1 MQAAERQSRAVMDR
15 RPPLAAPF
23 MPTLALAC
31 ALAFAL
37 AFGGPAQAQEKSRYA
52 RCLELAE
59 SAREFAFN
67 EARLWREED
76 GDDWRADH
84 CGGLALLLL
93 DRPAEAASW
102 LAEARIGAGRAGE
115 APELRGALAALEG
128 QAWFLAGDEDKAL
141 EAQNK
146 AIFFEPQKAD
156 YYVDRA
162 FTRSAQEDYWG
173 ALDDLNRA
181 HELAPNA
188 ADVLALRASLYRRLE
203 VPELALENAEEALT
217 LSPNLPEGLLE
228 RALAEGA
235 LGNLEAARRDL
246 EALLRQA
253 PDSPAAAQARRF
265 LEQLN

>member
-15 RPPLAAPF
+15 RPPLAALF
-23 MPTLALAC
+23 LLTLALAF
-31 ALAFAL
+31 ATAFS
-37 AFGGPAQAQEKSRYA
+37 GPAQAQEKSRYA
-52 RCLELAE
+52 RCLELAK

-93 DRPAEAASW
+93 DRPAEAAPW

-115 APELRGALAALEG
+115 APELRGTLAALEG
-128 QAWFLAGDEDKAL
+128 QAWSLAGEEEKAL
-141 EAQNK
+141 EAQDE
-146 AIFFEPQKAD
+146 AIFLDPGKAE

-162 FTRSAQEDYWG
+162 FTRSAQEDFWE

-181 HELAPNA
+181 HELAPDA

-235 LGNLEAARRDL
+235 LGNLDAARADL
-246 EALLRQA
+246 ETLLRQA

>member
-1 MQAAERQSRAVMDR
+1 MDR
-15 RPPLAAPF
+15 RPPLAALF
-23 MPTLALAC
+23 LLTLALAF
-31 ALAFAL
+31 ATAFS
-37 AFGGPAQAQEKSRYA
+37 GPAQAQEKSRYA

-93 DRPAEAASW
+93 DRPAEAAPW

-115 APELRGALAALEG
+115 APELRGTLAALEG
-128 QAWFLAGDEDKAL
+128 QAWSLAGEEEKAL
-141 EAQNK
+141 EAQDE
-146 AIFFEPQKAD
+146 AIFLDPGKAE

-162 FTRSAQEDYWG
+162 FSRSAQEDFWE

-181 HELAPNA
+181 HELAPDA

-235 LGNLEAARRDL
+235 LGNLDAARADL
-246 EALLRQA
+246 ETLLRQA

>member
-1 MQAAERQSRAVMDR
+1 MDR
-15 RPPLAAPF
+15 RPPLAALF
-23 MPTLALAC
+23 LLTL

-37 AFGGPAQAQEKSRYA
+37 ALSGTAQAQEKSRYA
-52 RCLELAE
+52 RCLEMAE

-93 DRPAEAASW
+93 DRPAEAAPW

-115 APELRGALAALEG
+115 APELRGTLAALEG
-128 QAWFLAGDEDKAL
+128 QAWSLAGEEEKAL
-141 EAQNK
+141 EAQDE
-146 AIFFEPQKAD
+146 AIFLDPGKAE

-162 FTRSAQEDYWG
+162 FTRSAQEDFWE

-181 HELAPNA
+181 HELAPDA

-235 LGNLEAARRDL
+235 LGNLDAARADL
-246 EALLRQA
+246 ETLLRQA